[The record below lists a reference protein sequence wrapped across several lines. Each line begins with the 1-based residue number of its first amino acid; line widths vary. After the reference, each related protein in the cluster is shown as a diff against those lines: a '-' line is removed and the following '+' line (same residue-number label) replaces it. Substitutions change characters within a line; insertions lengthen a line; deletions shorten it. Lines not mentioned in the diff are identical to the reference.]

1 MGTPIVYLNGRF
13 LPETEARLPL
23 LTHALHYGTGVFEGI
38 RAYHDPETDE
48 LLIFRP
54 QDHFRRMLSNIK
66 FLKISLPH
74 SAEDLTR
81 IATELVRR
89 NGFTSDVYIRPL
101 AFKSAAKVG
110 VVLGNEDSFAMMC
123 VPMGNYLDTS
133 KGLHCGVSSWRRL
146 QDNAIPCRGK
156 ICGAY
161 VNSALAAQEAR
172 DRGFDEGIFLNE
184 TGHVAEGSAMNI
196 FLLRGSALVT
206 PDVSQ
211 GILEGITRET
221 VMTLAR
227 EEFGLET
234 QERIVDRTEL
244 YVADEVFL
252 CGTAAEVAPVIRI
265 DGRAVGEG
273 VPGPVTLRIQQA
285 YERASRG
292 RLPRYAEWVEP
303 VYGRMEVDIEQ
314 RRAGR

>member
-1 MGTPIVYLNGRF
+1 MEQPVVYLNGKF
-13 LPETEARLPL
+13 IAESEARLPL

-38 RAYHDPETDE
+38 RAYHDPDTGE
-48 LLIFRP
+48 LLIFRAR
-54 QDHFRRMLSNIK
+54 DHFRRMLSNVK

-74 SAEDLTR
+74 TEEELTR
-81 IATELVRR
+81 IAVELVKR
-89 NGFTSDVYIRPL
+89 NGFTTDVYIRPL

-110 VVLGNEDSFAMMC
+110 VVLGPEDSFAMIC
-123 VPMGNYLDTS
+123 VPMGQYLDTH

-196 FLLRGSALVT
+196 FLVRGNTLIT

-211 GILEGITRET
+211 GILEGITRDSI
-221 VMTLAR
+221 MTLAR
-227 EEFGLET
+227 DEFGIET

-252 CGTAAEVAPVIRI
+252 CGTAAEVAPVTRI

-273 VPGPVTLRIQQA
+273 TPGPVTLRLQEA

-292 RLPRYAEWVEP
+292 RLPRYATWVEP
-303 VYGRMEVDIEQ
+303 VYGRVEEDVEH
-314 RRAGR
+314 GRSCR